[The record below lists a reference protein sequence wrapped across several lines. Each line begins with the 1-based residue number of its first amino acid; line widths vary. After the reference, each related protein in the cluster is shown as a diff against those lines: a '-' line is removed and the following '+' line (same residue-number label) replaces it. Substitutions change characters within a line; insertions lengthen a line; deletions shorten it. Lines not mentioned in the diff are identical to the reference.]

1 MIEELKTDANERMEK
16 ALEALTATLGRLR
29 TGRAHAGILD
39 GVMVDYYGNA
49 TPLRQVANVSA
60 TDARTL
66 SIQPWEKPMVREI
79 ERAIINSGLGLN
91 PVTAGEV
98 IRVPMPPLT
107 EETRKGLI
115 RQAKADAEQTRVA
128 VRNVRR
134 DVLADIRELLKA
146 KEITEDDERRA
157 QEDIQRITDRHVARI
172 EVLLVEKEKDLMEI

>member
-1 MIEELKTDANERMEK
+1 VIEELKTDANERMEK

>member
-1 MIEELKTDANERMEK
+1 MIEELKTDAGERMEK
-16 ALEALTATLGRLR
+16 ALEALATTLGRLR

-39 GVMVDYYGNA
+39 GVMVDYYGNT

-60 TDARTL
+60 MDARTL
-66 SIQPWEKPMVREI
+66 SIQPWEKQMVREI

-115 RQAKADAEQTRVA
+115 RQAKAEAEQARVA

-134 DVLADIRELLKA
+134 DVLADIRELQKA
-146 KEITEDDERRA
+146 KEVTEDDERRA
-157 QEDIQRITDRHVARI
+157 HEDIQRITDRHVARI
-172 EVLLVEKEKDLMEI
+172 EALLVEKEKDLMEI